1 MTERAP
7 EEASCVCVSLS
18 VRERTEVD
26 WARERRLLAPEH
38 ELDALNLARS
48 ELLLV
53 EHRAESTR
61 SIQKSLHKRLVCP
74 CLLALVSFPVS
85 RREEHYSALEMA
97 CWPTAPFFG
106 VFGWMGACSLSQ
118 GVHAGARC
126 LTKAAWCQEILRRL
140 TEAAKDAPGVAAQQ
154 DALRKMV
161 SPPSPP
167 RHPRPPPPAL
177 PWPQSLPDSSS
188 SSALAPRIET

>member
-85 RREEHYSALEMA
+85 RREELYSALKMA

-106 VFGWMGACSLSQ
+106 VFGWLGACSKGL
-118 GVHAGARC
+118 R
-126 LTKAAWCQEILRRL
+126 LRRIIL
-140 TEAAKDAPGVAAQQ
+140 CAPP
-154 DALRKMV
+154 LR
-161 SPPSPP
+161 
-167 RHPRPPPPAL
+167 
-177 PWPQSLPDSSS
+177 PQPLG
-188 SSALAPRIET
+188 TG